1 MRKLTFLPAI
11 GLTLFLYIIYSVGL
25 FNIVNQLKS
34 VNLLYLMAAWLM
46 IIPFVIIKALKWKR
60 IIQCFNVDY
69 KLKEAFNVIFI
80 GWFIGLITP
89 ARAGDFTRAVY
100 LKNDKKL
107 SLGKSLTTVFLDRA
121 LDILVLFILAF
132 FGTSVLASTF
142 LLNKNILFI
151 VASFFILFL
160 VCLFLL
166 MKKEWIILFLK
177 PIYNKLIPLRFK
189 KKLAAQFNEF
199 YNGLSIIRKNKLAFI
214 KAFLLTVML
223 WFLSIF
229 QFYLI
234 AYALNLKISYYFLL
248 LFVPITIILE
258 LIPITISGIGTRD
271 GAFILFLSLASISSS
286 AAVSFSF
293 LVLIINYLTVVPGFL
308 LWLKKP
314 IKI

>member
-1 MRKLTFLPAI
+1 MRKLTFLPVI
-11 GLTLFLYIIYSVGL
+11 GITLFLYILHAVGL
-25 FNIVNQLKS
+25 FNIINQLKS
-34 VNLLYLMAAWLM
+34 INLLYLALAWLM
-46 IIPFVIIKALKWKR
+46 VIPFVIIKALKWNH
-60 IIQCFNVDY
+60 IIKCFNVSY

-107 SLGKSLTTVFLDRA
+107 SLGKSLTTIFLDRI
-121 LDILVLFILAF
+121 LDIFVLFILAF
-132 FGTSVLASTF
+132 FGTSVLVSTF
-142 LLNKNILFI
+142 FLNKSILFV

-160 VCLFLL
+160 ACLFLM
-166 MKKEWIILFLK
+166 MKRNLIILVLK
-177 PIYNKLIPLRFK
+177 PIYNRLIPSRFK

-199 YNGLSIIRKNKLAFI
+199 YNGLFIIKKNKIAFI
-214 KAFLLTVML
+214 KAFLLTVLL

-234 AYALNLKISYYFLL
+234 AYALGLKISYYFLL
-248 LFVPITIILE
+248 LFIPITIILE

-271 GAFILFLSLASISSS
+271 GAFILFLSLVSISSS